1 MTSMLAR
8 KVPKPAWR
16 RVPWPV
22 PAALAVVLAFA
33 AMSSGDLGNRIG
45 YDLYDLTARILAHE
59 IESDVVIVGI
69 DALSLAELDEW
80 PWPRRYHARLIDKL
94 AEATPRRLFIDI
106 DFSSRSEPEDDARL
120 VEAFRRWSGAPIVLP
135 AFSQQASPADET
147 PRFTQPM
154 EPLRPFAE
162 AASVNLAL
170 AADGLLRTVPR
181 TWGSGEQLLPSV
193 PALLAGAAPAG
204 GDVWLDWSIDPGS
217 FEYVSYADVLAN
229 RVPAERFADK
239 LVLVGAT
246 AIQLGDIVPAP
257 NGTPLPGV
265 VALALAYET
274 LLAGSHIAI
283 PEPAAWSMAAGWAA
297 LLAFLFCRLSW
308 RRNLVL
314 VIGAFA
320 GIAAFTL
327 WLYAGPRVLFPS
339 VPFGL
344 VTAFCYVLCTLRS
357 LEGESFRAL
366 AYAVGIRKRDALLRS
381 IVQSSTDAIVCLD
394 EHGRILTANPAASS
408 LFGCPHNLLCRTT
421 ILDYIPGLFDGD
433 ERPLSELAGIVTE
446 WEACSPET
454 GLRFPV
460 DVSVSPILPRER
472 GLYTAII
479 RDISERKAQQRQL
492 QFQATHD
499 PLTTLPNRP
508 ALAAHLDAV
517 LARATG
523 TTSTALLMIDLD
535 RFKEVNDTLGH
546 NVGDYVL
553 YEVARRLAHVVGE
566 RGFIARI
573 GGDEFALVV
582 EQARGTEALAA
593 LSRELIACLEEPVET
608 CGISI
613 DVGLSIGIARAPEDA
628 TGAEDLL
635 KNADVAMYVAK
646 RSRSGFQFY
655 DAASDRHSIR
665 KLTIATRL
673 RKAIA
678 NDELRLQYQP
688 QVGLRSARTEGVE
701 ALLRWDDPALGQ
713 VRPDEFIGLAE
724 TTDLILPLTEWT
736 LATAFRQLARWRE
749 QGLDLRVAVN
759 VSARMLQDSGFPR
772 RVAALLR
779 DTGVPP
785 ARVELEI
792 TESAMMLD
800 PEHALVVV
808 RALSELG
815 VLISIDDFGTGYS
828 SLAYLRDLPVH
839 AVKLDKSFV
848 MNLDTSGD
856 DRVIV
861 ESTVQMAHALG
872 LEIVAEGVESEAIAR
887 ELAELGYDY
896 GQGYWYSPALLP
908 GALAAWVRQFNAGAP
923 ADGGRVSAAGG

>member
-1 MTSMLAR
+1 
-8 KVPKPAWR
+8 
-16 RVPWPV
+16 
-22 PAALAVVLAFA
+22 
-33 AMSSGDLGNRIG
+33 
-45 YDLYDLTARILAHE
+45 
-59 IESDVVIVGI
+59 
-69 DALSLAELDEW
+69 
-80 PWPRRYHARLIDKL
+80 
-94 AEATPRRLFIDI
+94 
-106 DFSSRSEPEDDARL
+106 
-120 VEAFRRWSGAPIVLP
+120 
-135 AFSQQASPADET
+135 
-147 PRFTQPM
+147 
-154 EPLRPFAE
+154 
-162 AASVNLAL
+162 
-170 AADGLLRTVPR
+170 
-181 TWGSGEQLLPSV
+181 
-193 PALLAGAAPAG
+193 
-204 GDVWLDWSIDPGS
+204 
-217 FEYVSYADVLAN
+217 
-229 RVPAERFADK
+229 
-239 LVLVGAT
+239 
-246 AIQLGDIVPAP
+246 
-257 NGTPLPGV
+257 
-265 VALALAYET
+265 
-274 LLAGSHIAI
+274 
-283 PEPAAWSMAAGWAA
+283 
-297 LLAFLFCRLSW
+297 
-308 RRNLVL
+308 
-314 VIGAFA
+314 
-320 GIAAFTL
+320 
-327 WLYAGPRVLFPS
+327 
-339 VPFGL
+339 
-344 VTAFCYVLCTLRS
+344 
-357 LEGESFRAL
+357 
-366 AYAVGIRKRDALLRS
+366 
-381 IVQSSTDAIVCLD
+381 
-394 EHGRILTANPAASS
+394 
-408 LFGCPHNLLCRTT
+408 
-421 ILDYIPGLFDGD
+421 
-433 ERPLSELAGIVTE
+433 
-446 WEACSPET
+446 
-454 GLRFPV
+454 
-460 DVSVSPILPRER
+460 
-472 GLYTAII
+472 
-479 RDISERKAQQRQL
+479 
-492 QFQATHD
+492 
-499 PLTTLPNRP
+499 
-508 ALAAHLDAV
+508 
-517 LARATG
+517 
-523 TTSTALLMIDLD
+523 
-535 RFKEVNDTLGH
+535 
-546 NVGDYVL
+546 
-553 YEVARRLAHVVGE
+553 VARRLAHVVGE

-582 EQARGTEALAA
+582 EQARGTDALAA

-688 QVGLRSARTEGVE
+688 QVGLRSTRTEGVE

-908 GALAAWVRQFNAGAP
+908 GALAAWV
-923 ADGGRVSAAGG
+923 